1 MADIIF
7 NGVKDYGFM
16 NNSHFIIQAIIKG
29 TELGLNSIREYLEGC
44 FYIAQHIF
52 YSKTQRSIKDEMM
65 RETPSMGEYAR
76 IFTEI
81 SIEESKI
88 KRELLDETKVLQPLT
103 LQYMDL
109 PYIFTQS

>member
-1 MADIIF
+1 
-7 NGVKDYGFM
+7 
-16 NNSHFIIQAIIKG
+16 
-29 TELGLNSIREYLEGC
+29 
-44 FYIAQHIF
+44 
-52 YSKTQRSIKDEMM
+52 MM